1 MKNLAM
7 ALSLVMAFLCLNN
20 CTNLY
25 DTVGNKLEIYKAKV
39 GGVSQDSTSQSIVF
53 DEKDYIKTKQQF
65 IQFEKKATSQR
76 NVLFST
82 KSETEEWITDSAK
95 ELCNC
100 YRKVDF
106 DLLIKANKAS
116 RKDANFNMDD
126 TMLAATASLLIT
138 LDSETL
144 IGGKEV
150 EKKMKKIC
158 PQVRKKIEEYAA
170 SGS

>member
-1 MKNLAM
+1 M
-7 ALSLVMAFLCLNN
+7 
-20 CTNLY
+20 
-25 DTVGNKLEIYKAKV
+25 
-39 GGVSQDSTSQSIVF
+39 
-53 DEKDYIKTKQQF
+53 
-65 IQFEKKATSQR
+65 
-76 NVLFST
+76 
-82 KSETEEWITDSAK
+82 
-95 ELCNC
+95 
-100 YRKVDF
+100 
-106 DLLIKANKAS
+106 IKANKAS